1 MLGPAATQ
9 AKKKKNY
16 LKAMFLSHYIPDSFC
31 AGAKTVSD
39 RDSVHT
45 YFTHKNGDFGAIS
58 VKERSCAPLIS
69 KVEFHILDG
78 CSHYTGQ
85 HTKSYPA

>member
-1 MLGPAATQ
+1 MYRIAFAPAR
-9 AKKKKNY
+9 KPY
-16 LKAMFLSHYIPDSFC
+16 RIGIL
-31 AGAKTVSD
+31 
-39 RDSVHT
+39 
-45 YFTHKNGDFGAIS
+45 FTHKNGDFGAIS

-85 HTKSYPA
+85 HTKNYPA